1 MGLPSTVI
9 AWTPWSSLGVAPSTM
24 RGPVAGSSTNACLC
38 AALVISS
45 TCTLAY
51 AVMTKKKYGT
61 LQLHPMSLLQALLQS
76 IIDSIVGLVTALFCC
91 CMSEDQL
98 HSKRYR
104 VLLLGLD
111 NAGKTA
117 LCHLLSQGW
126 PSRNPR
132 PQHHVFHHEFHADH
146 CSLDLIDPSGDWRR
160 CLALWEELIRSGP
173 DAIVFVVDAADGARL
188 TEARDALH
196 WVLSHP
202 KVKGLPVLVLG
213 NKVDQ
218 YRALETWD
226 LTCRLGLA
234 GLTNDQREML
244 LGPSRSVPRRRLP
257 MSLRRRISDFHPD
270 EAGSEPHGGPLVV
283 RMCSVAKRWSTDEG
297 LRWLALAAA
306 DGSTSMQQK
315 SSQKLLSQR
324 TDGLHCSRGWTSAGS
339 RTERRAP
346 EASRWLSVFIRNL
359 RGYSVLNRQALV
371 LPLFH
376 HA

>member
-1 MGLPSTVI
+1 MTST
-9 AWTPWSSLGVAPSTM
+9 GST
-24 RGPVAGSSTNACLC
+24 ACLC
-38 AALVISS
+38 AALLISS
-45 TCTLAY
+45 CCTLVY
-51 AVMTKKKYGT
+51 AILFKKKRRKHGTT
-61 LQLHPMSLLQALLQS
+61 LQLHLLSFPLVALQNIRVSLVALQN
-76 IIDSIVGLVTALFCC
+76 IVAWVAALFTTLLACC
-91 CMSEDQL
+91 ISEDQL
-98 HSKRYR
+98 RSKRYR

-117 LCHLLSQGW
+117 LCHFLSQGW

-132 PQHHVFHHEFHADH
+132 PQHHVFHHEFHAER

-160 CLALWEELIRSGP
+160 CLPLWEELIRSGP
-173 DAIVFVVDAADGARL
+173 DAIAFVVDAADGARL

-196 WVLSHP
+196 WVLSHS

-218 YRALETWD
+218 CRALETWD

-244 LGPSRSVPRRRLP
+244 LGPARSLPRRSLP
-257 MSLRRRISDFHPD
+257 VSLRRRISDFHPD

-283 RMCSVAKRWSTDEG
+283 RMCSVAKRWSADEG
-297 LRWLALAAA
+297 LRWLAHAAA
-306 DGSTSMQQK
+306 DWSASKQRKSIQK
-315 SSQKLLSQR
+315 AR
-324 TDGLHCSRGWTSAGS
+324 PRRNTGLHPCRSWTCWAP

-346 EASRWLSVFIRNL
+346 TRSRWLSVLVRSL
-359 RGYSVLNRQALV
+359 RGCSALNRQAMV

-376 HA
+376 A